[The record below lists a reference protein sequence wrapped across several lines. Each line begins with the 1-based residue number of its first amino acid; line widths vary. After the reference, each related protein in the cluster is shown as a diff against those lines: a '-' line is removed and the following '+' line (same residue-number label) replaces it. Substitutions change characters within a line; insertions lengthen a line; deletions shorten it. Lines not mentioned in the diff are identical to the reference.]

1 MKPVVLTAHARKR
14 MRERGTRE
22 EDVIEAIRIGEREA
36 AQRGLFLYRLNVEF
50 NQEWDGRYYRMQQI
64 APVVADEAD
73 RFVVVTVY
81 TFYFQ
86 EGGKP

>member
-1 MKPVVLTAHARKR
+1 
-14 MRERGTRE
+14 
-22 EDVIEAIRIGEREA
+22 
-36 AQRGLFLYRLNVEF
+36 VEF

-81 TFYFQ
+81 TLYFQ
-86 EGGKP
+86 EEGKP